1 MSTTVPPPRSI
12 SDRGEKGAN
21 DEDGALKTTFKHEKG
36 QKQLPFVYLE
46 PFLDWNAFRDDE
58 ENDGKKKKS
67 FGSSSTRD
75 SFLVDAGG
83 YHARSGFASSS
94 SSSNEP
100 SLFFLSLINISE
112 PTRQEAK

>member
-12 SDRGEKGAN
+12 SDHGKKGAN
-21 DEDGALKTTFKHEKG
+21 EDDGALKTTFGEEKG

-67 FGSSSTRD
+67 VPVF
-75 SFLVDAGG
+75 
-83 YHARSGFASSS
+83 
-94 SSSNEP
+94 
-100 SLFFLSLINISE
+100 
-112 PTRQEAK
+112 